1 LPAGAVGNP
10 AEAGELKEFEMT
22 TMERDMGRS
31 QASAGLSALA
41 TALMWPIIS
50 LLVTGGWHLAIEAIW
65 PDLRTTF
72 VPPVLLPVL
81 LAYGAW
87 AGYRSVAASSSYVVA
102 IVAGVILGL
111 LPFTLQLVGF
121 GLMLGRGFDAGLLGG
136 IFGFTAV
143 LWGALLGGGYAISA
157 RARP

>member
-1 LPAGAVGNP
+1 
-10 AEAGELKEFEMT
+10 MT

-31 QASAGLSALA
+31 QASTAMGVLPA
-41 TALMWPIIS
+41 ALMWPIVS
-50 LLVTGGWHLAIEAIW
+50 LLITGGWHLAIEAIW

-72 VPPVLLPVL
+72 VPTVLLPVL

-87 AGYRSVAASSSYVVA
+87 AGYRSVAAGGSYLVA
-102 IVAGVILGL
+102 IVAGVILGV

-121 GLMLGRGFDAGLLGG
+121 GIMLGRGFDPGLLAG

-143 LWGALLGGGYAISA
+143 LWGALLGGGFAISA
-157 RARP
+157 RSRS

>member
-1 LPAGAVGNP
+1 
-10 AEAGELKEFEMT
+10 MT
-22 TMERDMGRS
+22 TMERDMDRVQEG
-31 QASAGLSALA
+31 AGLA
-41 TALMWPIIS
+41 TLTRTLLWPIVS
-50 LLVTGGWHLAIEAIW
+50 LLVTGGWHLTIEAIW
-65 PDLRTTF
+65 PDLRSTF

-87 AGYRSVAASSSYVVA
+87 AGYRSVAASGSYIVGVA
-102 IVAGVILGL
+102 AGVILGL

-143 LWGALLGGGYAISA
+143 LWGSLLGGGFAIG
-157 RARP
+157 RK